1 MATIPRSPLNPLFVR
16 MLRVYGFAFPTLPLR
31 DQVTCASC
39 GPDPGSHEVLSIEAP
54 AHGGRP
60 WSQTVGFI
68 LWFTACI
75 LAYVADC
82 LQTKFWGYHLHPMVV
97 MCVWPLL
104 YMAAQRQLTLLAS
117 YRKALDLMGAMDTA
131 NRCCEPQCCQTGG
144 CCGICSCCG
153 CPCGKA
159 PDASGA
165 SERLLADTSNDSG
178 EDKGPSQSP
187 PAISLQNTEPFRLL
201 TTKAQRMLILLRY
214 RWTLGLGLLG
224 YIAVVGCVIGVFGV
238 NFVGQVFG
246 GRLPADASSSVKLA
260 VLCHGFLGSLNY
272 GMLGPSIAAWVGSTW
287 ALMYC
292 HKLQCWDWE
301 EAVAGYKEGAT
312 EVTLRAG
319 KEVVEAPGTPAHV
332 SMGELSASSESE
344 ARFVDSAIAAYT
356 ALREDLQASHGI
368 VSQPF
373 YIFLVVLVVL
383 MGLGFRDSVLATL
396 PIAHFGQSAWLVLAP
411 IIALIILYPLINLSI
426 TLDKVIKSFADKK
439 FSWGALSLNS
449 RVFIS
454 IHIDKNPLFYDANIS
469 SCLAPALRSPQNPRR
484 ASIPPPAARALSPF
498 PQTQTLTQSLPQHA
512 DMKAMYGLLGTAAGS
527 GVAVIYPL
535 VFPKG

>member
-1 MATIPRSPLNPLFVR
+1 M
-16 MLRVYGFAFPTLPLR
+16 
-31 DQVTCASC
+31 
-39 GPDPGSHEVLSIEAP
+39 
-54 AHGGRP
+54 
-60 WSQTVGFI
+60 
-68 LWFTACI
+68 
-75 LAYVADC
+75 
-82 LQTKFWGYHLHPMVV
+82 
-97 MCVWPLL
+97 
-104 YMAAQRQLTLLAS
+104 
-117 YRKALDLMGAMDTA
+117 
-131 NRCCEPQCCQTGG
+131 
-144 CCGICSCCG
+144 
-153 CPCGKA
+153 
-159 PDASGA
+159 
-165 SERLLADTSNDSG
+165 
-178 EDKGPSQSP
+178 
-187 PAISLQNTEPFRLL
+187 
-201 TTKAQRMLILLRY
+201 LLRY

-246 GRLPADASSSVKLA
+246 GRLPADASISVKLA

-301 EAVAGYKEGAT
+301 EAVSGYKEGAT
-312 EVTLRAG
+312 ELQLKAG
-319 KEVVEAPGTPAHV
+319 KEVVEEEAPGTPAHL

-373 YIFLVVLVVL
+373 YIFLAVLVVL
-383 MGLGFRDSVLATL
+383 MGLGFRDSVLASL
-396 PIAHFGQSAWLVLAP
+396 PIAHFGQGAWLVLAP
-411 IIALIILYPLINLSI
+411 IIALVILYPLINLSI
-426 TLDKVIKSFADKK
+426 TLDNVIKSFADKK

-469 SCLAPALRSPQNPRR
+469 SCLSPHCTLPHPR
-484 ASIPPPAARALSPF
+484 PF
-498 PQTQTLTQSLPQHA
+498 LQTQSAHSTSSPYA
-512 DMKAMYGLLGTAAGS
+512 DMKAVYGLLGTVAGS
-527 GVAVIYPL
+527 GVAVLYPQ